1 MRCKNVL
8 DRLDDHVD
16 GILPSPVSEAIRDH
30 LDACQDCRETALALR
45 ASSNSLQSWDDI
57 EPPDGCFDRILAR
70 VDALPPEALERGMP
84 RARLTRLAQ
93 LAQLESVNAAR
104 MRWMAT
110 SGLAAAAA
118 VMGGLLISQPD
129 VRPIRRARQEPVAEA
144 VTTSATWFQGY
155 DFDDGLLYRGSPPPA
170 LQPLGVPEVELGR
183 PR

>member
-16 GILPSPVSEAIRDH
+16 GILPMADAEAIRDH
-30 LDACQDCRETALALR
+30 LDSCTDCRETALALR
-45 ASSNSLQSWDDI
+45 AASNSLGGWNDVD
-57 EPPDGCFDRILAR
+57 PPDGCFDAILAR
-70 VDALPPEALERGMP
+70 VQMLPEEALERGMP
-84 RARLTRLAQ
+84 RARLARLAQ

-118 VMGGLLISQPD
+118 VMTALVVTQPEQR
-129 VRPIRRARQEPVAEA
+129 VERRFRQQPAAEA
-144 VTTSATWFQGY
+144 VTTSASWFQGY
-155 DFDDGLLYRGSPPPA
+155 DFDDGLHYRGSPPVR
-170 LQPLGVPEVELGR
+170 QPLRIPEVELGQ